1 MVFFVHMNGSV
12 IEVSGEYTFTA
23 VGKVI
28 LKWKRFS
35 IVGRLDSDHGAIKC
49 LLVMGNYLLSA
60 SADGFLCIWNWDSEE
75 LIRTINLGHSFEPSC
90 LSHPPTYLNKV
101 VIGSASGQ
109 LQLWNI
115 RTGALIMSF
124 AGYSSAVRFLE
135 PSPSVDV
142 MAIGLQDGT
151 IDLRN
156 LRYDQVPRFHDSR
169 A

>member
-1 MVFFVHMNGSV
+1 MLFLMRLSRSV

-35 IVGRLDSDHGAIKC
+35 IVGKLDSNHGAITC
-49 LLVMGNYLLSA
+49 LLVMGSYLLSA

-75 LIRTINLGHSFEPSC
+75 LIRTINLGQSFEPSF
-90 LSHPPTYLNKV
+90 LAHPPTYLNKV

-115 RTGALIMSF
+115 RTGSLIMRF
-124 AGYSSAVRFLE
+124 AGYTCGIRYME
-135 PSPSVDV
+135 PSPAVDV
-142 MAIGLQDGT
+142 LAIGLQDGT
-151 IDLRN
+151 VDLRN
-156 LRYDQVPRFHDSR
+156 LRFDQVPRFHFSP